1 MERTGLKPEE
11 REAVKEWAGDERW
24 VKREAWKADEAYMAC
39 VRDIMEHPVFLSMD
53 GYYQHGRTTC
63 REHCIRVSYLS
74 YRLCRK
80 YGWDYRSVARAALL
94 HDLFLYDWHTH
105 ARETGDHFHGF
116 THPRVAMK
124 NAERYF
130 QATEKERNMILC
142 HMWPLTLIPPRY
154 KEGYAI
160 VWADKFCSL
169 AEVGSGVREWFIN
182 NLGPALTGR

>member
-24 VKREAWKADEAYMAC
+24 VKREAWKADEAYVAC

-80 YGWDYRSVARAALL
+80 YGMICFCMTGIRMQEKPEIIFMDSPIPELRWRMQSVIFRRRKRSG
-94 HDLFLYDWHTH
+94 T
-105 ARETGDHFHGF
+105 
-116 THPRVAMK
+116 
-124 NAERYF
+124 
-130 QATEKERNMILC
+130 
-142 HMWPLTLIPPRY
+142 
-154 KEGYAI
+154 
-160 VWADKFCSL
+160 
-169 AEVGSGVREWFIN
+169 
-182 NLGPALTGR
+182 